1 MMSFLKKIPNIRQKV
16 GWKIIDTYILKKF
29 LSSFVFAI
37 TLLMTIIVV
46 FDFSENVH
54 RFLDNNI
61 SMYDIFTKYYLNF
74 IPYFIN
80 LFIPL
85 FTFISVIWFTSRM
98 SNQNEIIAILS
109 GGINYYRFLVPF
121 LVGAVIISSSA
132 VLMSNELVPKT
143 TEKMNQFKENM
154 MKRRSFPKSSIHVR
168 NSESSYIYVE
178 RWDKSKNIGYHFTY
192 EVMGNQFIKNKISA
206 KTITYNPVSKRWT
219 LKHYSRRTIHAGVE
233 KVSIGEVMDTV
244 FNIVPNDLAQDT
256 KVSETMSY
264 LELNRYIKAEE
275 IKGTGMAK
283 YYIIEKQTRLANSLG
298 TFIMTIL
305 GFCVASQKTRRGV
318 GVHLFFGIGLAFTF
332 VFFQQ
337 ISNVFSMSGSIPP
350 GLGPW
355 IPNFIFLIICGIM
368 LKYSTK

>member
-1 MMSFLKKIPNIRQKV
+1 MQIRDQYQKIKNKV
-16 GWKIIDTYILKKF
+16 GWKILDSYVLKKF

-61 SMYDIFTKYYLNF
+61 PMSVIFTKYYLNF

-98 SNQNEIIAILS
+98 SNQNEIISILS
-109 GGINYYRFLVPF
+109 GGVNFYRFLVPF
-121 LVGAVIISSSA
+121 LVGAFIITSLA
-132 VLMSNELVPKT
+132 IVMSNELVPKT
-143 TEKMNQFKENM
+143 TERMNQFSEMM
-154 MKRRSFPKSSIHVR
+154 MKKRTFPKSSIHVR
-168 NSESSYIYVE
+168 NSQTSYIFVE

-192 EVMGNQFIKNKISA
+192 EVMGSQFVKSKISA
-206 KTITYNPVSKRWT
+206 KTIVYNDSTKTWR
-219 LKHYSRRTIHAGVE
+219 LRHYSRRTIHAGVE
-233 KVSIGEVMDTV
+233 KVVTGDVLDTT
-244 FNIVPNDLAQDT
+244 FNIVPNDLAQDA
-256 KVSETMSY
+256 KFSETMSY
-264 LELNRYIKAEE
+264 RELNQFIDAEE
-275 IKGTGMAK
+275 VKGTGMAK
-283 YYIIEKQTRLANSLG
+283 YYIIEKHTRLANSLG

-318 GVHLFFGIGLAFTF
+318 GVHLFFGIGLAFSF

-355 IPNFIFLIICGIM
+355 IPNFIFLIIC
-368 LKYSTK
+368 LVLLRYSTK

>member
-1 MMSFLKKIPNIRQKV
+1 MCFRKKIEWLKQKS
-16 GWKIIDTYILKKF
+16 GWKILDSYVLWKF

-37 TLLMTIIVV
+37 TMLMAIIVV

-61 SMYDIFTKYYLNF
+61 SMSDILTKYYLNF

-98 SNQNEIIAILS
+98 ANQNEIISILS
-109 GGINYYRFLVPF
+109 GGVNFYRFLVPF
-121 LVGAVIISSSA
+121 LVGALIISSLA
-132 VLMSNELVPKT
+132 VVMSNELVPQT
-143 TEKMNQFKENM
+143 TEKMNQFKDNM
-154 MKRRSFPKSSIHVR
+154 MKKRSFAKTMIHVR
-168 NSESSYIYVE
+168 NSTDSYIFVE
-178 RWDKSKNIGYHFTY
+178 RWDNKKQQGSHFTY
-192 EVMGNQFIKNKISA
+192 EVMGSQFIKTKIKA
-206 KTITYNPVSKRWT
+206 KSITYDENTHVWS
-219 LKHYSRRTIHAGVE
+219 LKNYSRRTIHAGKETVTT
-233 KVSIGEVMDTV
+233 GEILDTV
-244 FNIVPNDLAQDT
+244 FNIVPNDLAQDI
-256 KVSETMSY
+256 KFSETMSY
-264 LELNRYIKAEE
+264 RELSQFIKAEK
-275 IKGTGMAK
+275 IKGTGMSK
-283 YYIIEKQTRLANSLG
+283 YYIIEKHTRLANSFG
-298 TFIMTIL
+298 TFVMTIL

-337 ISNVFSMSGSIPP
+337 VSNVFSMSGTIPP

-355 IPNFIFLIICGIM
+355 IPNLFFMIVCGFL

>member
-1 MMSFLKKIPNIRQKV
+1 MFIVEKYHKIKKAI
-16 GWKIIDTYILKKF
+16 GWKILDSYVLKKF
-29 LSSFVFAI
+29 LSSFFFAI

-61 SMYDIFTKYYLNF
+61 SMSDIFTKYYLNF

-98 SNQNEIIAILS
+98 SNQNEIISIL
-109 GGINYYRFLVPF
+109 GGGVNYYRFLVPF
-121 LVGAVIISSSA
+121 LVGALIITSLA
-132 VLMSNELVPKT
+132 VVMSNELVPKT
-143 TEKMNQFKENM
+143 TERMNQFKEMM
-154 MKRRSFPKSSIHVR
+154 MKKRSFPKSSIHVR
-168 NSESSYIYVE
+168 NSNTSYIFVE
-178 RWDKSKNIGYHFTY
+178 RWDKSKNMGYHFTY
-192 EVMGNQFIKNKISA
+192 EVMGNQFVKSKIAA
-206 KTITYNPVSKRWT
+206 KTILYNDSTKTWL
-219 LKHYSRRTIHAGVE
+219 LKNFTRRSIHAGVE
-233 KVSIGEVMDTV
+233 TVSTGDFLDTT
-244 FNIVPNDLAQDT
+244 FNIVPNDLAQDA
-256 KVSETMSY
+256 KFSETMSY
-264 LELNRYIKAEE
+264 RELTSFIKAEE

-283 YYIIEKQTRLANSLG
+283 YYIIEKHTRLANSLG

-355 IPNFIFLIICGIM
+355 IPNFIFLIVCIIM

>member
-1 MMSFLKKIPNIRQKV
+1 MYIRKIFEWLKQKS
-16 GWKIIDTYILKKF
+16 GWKTLDSYVLIKF

-37 TLLMTIIVV
+37 TMLMAIIVV

-61 SMYDIFTKYYLNF
+61 SMKDIITKYYLNF

-98 SNQNEIIAILS
+98 SNQNEIISILS
-109 GGINYYRFLVPF
+109 GGVNFYRFLVPF
-121 LVGAVIISSSA
+121 LVGALIISSFA
-132 VLMSNELVPKT
+132 VVMSNEFVPKT
-143 TEKMNQFKENM
+143 NQKMEQFKDNM
-154 MKRRSFPKSSIHVR
+154 MKKRSFPKTIVHVR
-168 NSESSYIYVE
+168 NSVDSYIFVE
-178 RWDKSKNIGYHFTY
+178 RWDHKKQQGFHFTY
-192 EVMGNQFIKNKISA
+192 EVMGSQFIKTKIKA
-206 KTITYNPVSKRWT
+206 KSITYDEKSKRWT
-219 LKHYSRRTIHAGVE
+219 LKNYSRRTIQAGKESVTT
-233 KVSIGEVMDTV
+233 GEVLDTV
-244 FNIVPNDLAQDT
+244 FNIVPNDLAQDI
-256 KVSETMSY
+256 KFSRTMSY
-264 LELNRYIKAEE
+264 GELNHFIKAEK

-305 GFCVASQKTRRGV
+305 GFCVSSQKTRRGV

-337 ISNVFSMSGSIPP
+337 ISNVFSVSGSIPP
-350 GLGPW
+350 ELGPW
-355 IPNFIFLIICGIM
+355 IPNMFFLIVCAVL
-368 LKYSTK
+368 LKYTTK

>member
-1 MMSFLKKIPNIRQKV
+1 MQIKKYTQWVRQKM
-16 GWKIIDTYILKKF
+16 GWKILDTYVLGKF

-61 SMYDIFTKYYLNF
+61 SLSDIFTKYYLNF

-98 SNQNEIIAILS
+98 TNQNEIISILS
-109 GGINYYRFLVPF
+109 GGVNYYRFLVPF
-121 LVGAVIISSSA
+121 LVGALIISSLA
-132 VLMSNELVPKT
+132 VVMSNELVPKT
-143 TEKMNQFKENM
+143 TERMNQFKENI
-154 MKRRSFPKSSIHVR
+154 MKKRSFPRTSVHVR
-168 NSESSYIYVE
+168 NSTNSYIFVE
-178 RWDKSKNIGYHFTY
+178 RWDKKKQEGFHFTY
-192 EVMGNQFIKNKISA
+192 EVMGSQFVKTKIRA
-206 KTITYNPVSKRWT
+206 KSVTYNEKTKIWT
-219 LKHYSRRTIHAGVE
+219 LNNYSRRTIHAGKE
-233 KVSIGEVMDTV
+233 TVSTGDVLDTT
-244 FNIVPNDLAQDT
+244 FNIVPNDLAQD
-256 KVSETMSY
+256 KKFSETMSY
-264 LELNRYIKAEE
+264 SELNEFITAEK

-283 YYIIEKQTRLANSLG
+283 YYIIEKHNRLANSLG

-337 ISNVFSMSGSIPP
+337 ISNVFSISGSIPP

-355 IPNFIFLIICGIM
+355 IPNIIFLIICGV
-368 LKYSTK
+368 LLRYSTK